1 MGSNGMSTAM
11 NPEAIQ
17 RDWAGRVLDGRFTLR
32 EWLGGTERS
41 GVFLTEAPG
50 TPVRKAAIKLIRAD
64 SGEAETRLADWA
76 ATASLAHPHLMQ
88 MIATG
93 RCDVDGVPLV
103 YAVSEYA
110 EEVLAE
116 ILPARAL
123 TADEAGE
130 MLGPVIETLTWLHGQ
145 GFVHGHLK
153 PSNILVVDD
162 ALKLSSDC
170 LSAAGLRRAAEG
182 IYSAPEA
189 VAGTIGRAADVW
201 SLGATLVEALTQRR
215 PVWDGS
221 AECEPKAA
229 TPLPEPF
236 GRIARGCLQA
246 DPARRCTLDEVKGW
260 LLGEAEAAKEAVAV
274 PETKE
279 RGGFPAGLLVT
290 ALVVVAALGSWMYVR
305 WRGTGA
311 PLPAETAATETQQ
324 QAPGTPGAAQQ
335 KPSAGTA
342 AAQRQGPTPTATPT
356 DEQASPSAAAAA
368 APVQAGPAPVQAEP
382 VPDAQV
388 AMPATETKG
397 SEGVAASGAVIER
410 VMPEVLPKAQATIQG
425 RLNVRVRV
433 TVDAAGNVSDA
444 AFESEGPSKYFANAA
459 LEAARKWKFRPASAA
474 GQPAASAWI
483 LAFQFTQS
491 GTEVTP
497 TAAR

>member
-1 MGSNGMSTAM
+1 M
-11 NPEAIQ
+11 NPDAIQ

-32 EWLGGTERS
+32 EWLGGTERN
-41 GVFLTEAPG
+41 GVFLTELPG
-50 TPVRKAAIKLIRAD
+50 PPVRKAAIKLIQAD

-93 RCDVDGVPLV
+93 RCAVDGVPLV

-116 ILPARAL
+116 ILPERAL
-123 TADEAGE
+123 TPDEARE
-130 MLGPVIETLTWLHGQ
+130 MLGPVIEALSWLHGK

-182 IYSAPEA
+182 IHSAPEA
-189 VAGTIGRAADVW
+189 VAGTIGPGADVW

-221 AECEPKAA
+221 TETEPTAA

-236 GRIARGCLQA
+236 GRIARGCLQP

-260 LLGEAEAAKEAVAV
+260 LGEAGAAKEAVVA

-279 RGGFPAGLLVT
+279 RGGFPAVLLVT
-290 ALVVVAALGSWMYVR
+290 ALVVAVALGSWMYVR
-305 WRGTGA
+305 WRGTAA
-311 PLPAETAATETQQ
+311 PLPSETAATETQE
-324 QAPGTPGAAQQ
+324 QAPTTPEAARE

-342 AAQRQGPTPTATPT
+342 TAAQGQGQTAAATPA
-356 DEQASPSAAAAA
+356 DEQASPAATPAAETGVSEGA
-368 APVQAGPAPVQAEP
+368 AP
-382 VPDAQV
+382 
-388 AMPATETKG
+388 
-397 SEGVAASGAVIER
+397 SGAVIER
-410 VMPEVLPKAQATIQG
+410 VMPKILPAAQASIEG
-425 RLNVRVRV
+425 KVNVRVRV

-444 AFESEGPSKYFANAA
+444 MFESEGPSKYFANAA
-459 LEAARKWKFRPASAA
+459 LEAARKWKFRPASSGGQAA
-474 GQPAASAWI
+474 PRAWI
-483 LAFQFTQS
+483 LAFQFRQS